1 MWIPPWLSTVGSAEE
16 IVEWKAISRSYR
28 GRDLYERRL
37 EFVRR
42 MRERHPDMPLS
53 FEEELAAGAERLR
66 KDPALRRAQGL
77 DPIESRMKEVES

>member
-1 MWIPPWLSTVGSAEE
+1 MWIPRWLRAVGSEEE

-42 MRERHPDMPLS
+42 MREKHPDMPLT
-53 FEEELAAGAERLR
+53 FEEELAAEAERL
-66 KDPALRRAQGL
+66 KNDPELRRRQGL
-77 DPIESRMKEVES
+77 DPIESYSGEVKS